1 MRLQQILHTH
11 LSEITNSQEFVKKF
25 YIDNYMHTYEEEQ
38 ILIRNKVIIEELM
51 TEAYMPLQDW
61 ISNNQQFNEIYE
73 VDSNPT

>member
-1 MRLQQILHTH
+1 
-11 LSEITNSQEFVKKF
+11 
-25 YIDNYMHTYEEEQ
+25 MHTYEEEQ